1 MSRSRGNRTGFF
13 RYFWIGLYSL
23 WLVGALAVGTMGGLL
38 SQSEAFRESLN
49 LMLTKQT
56 AEDVFAENGVQKD
69 KLTVLI
75 LGCDD
80 DVYVED
86 GAKKK
91 RKGRSD
97 MIMVAELDFKLN
109 EIRAI
114 SIPRDVWVNNI
125 PGVRG
130 SKVNALYVT
139 GGPELTKMYAEDLL
153 GVKIDRIVDLD
164 FRAFERTI
172 DLMDGVDV
180 FVPKRMYYQDTWAD
194 LYIDLQPGQ
203 HRLNGYEAMGFVRFR
218 KSDSDLE
225 RQNRQ
230 KEFMLAVK
238 NRIVARP
245 DRLPAVA
252 DQAVAMLGNA
262 FSAREL
268 AALALFAPQVGSS
281 NIRMGMVPVED
292 IPGTSNL
299 RIVYP
304 ALKELL
310 TELRLG
316 DPDAM
321 DKGLHR
327 SDVKDL
333 LERADERASQPG
345 EPVQDRGN
353 PNPNSEGEEQAS
365 RRNPRQDAGQRL
377 FEDPATTDPDVA
389 AAGGLEGIEQV
400 PDEET
405 PPVEEPPVEEPPVED
420 PPVSNPPVD
429 VPGAM
434 TTSAWPAPL
443 AALGITSGV

>member
-1 MSRSRGNRTGFF
+1 MSRSRGNSSGLF

-23 WLVGALAVGTMGGLL
+23 WLIGALAVGVFGGML
-38 SQSEAFRESLN
+38 SQSEAFRESVN
-49 LMLTKQT
+49 LMLTKQS
-56 AEDVFAENGVQKD
+56 AEDVFSENGVKKD
-69 KLTVLI
+69 KLTLLI

-80 DVYVED
+80 DVYVEN

-97 MIMVAELDFKLN
+97 MIMVAELDFTLN

-139 GGPELTKMYAEDLL
+139 GGPELTKLYAEDLL

-172 DLMDGVDV
+172 DLLDGVDV

-281 NIRMGMVPVED
+281 NIRMGMVPVDD

-316 DPDAM
+316 NPDAM
-321 DKGLHR
+321 DKGFHR
-327 SDVKDL
+327 SEVKGL
-333 LERADERASQPG
+333 LEQADERAQLPG
-345 EPVQDRGN
+345 EPVRDRGSRT
-353 PNPNSEGEEQAS
+353 PPSDEEPSAT
-365 RRNPRQDAGQRL
+365 RNPRQDAGQRL
-377 FEDPATTDPDVA
+377 IEDPATTDPDVA
-389 AAGGLEGIEQV
+389 AAGGLEGVEEV
-400 PDEET
+400 PDEEA
-405 PPVEEPPVEEPPVED
+405 PPVEEPPVEEPPVE
-420 PPVSNPPVD
+420 NPPVD
-429 VPGAM
+429 IPSGEPQA
-434 TTSAWPAPL
+434 AWPARIV
-443 AALGITSGV
+443 ALGITSLL

>member
-1 MSRSRGNRTGFF
+1 MSRSRGNRSGFF

-23 WLVGALAVGTMGGLL
+23 WLVGSLAVGVFGGML
-38 SQSEAFRESLN
+38 SQSEAFRESVN

-56 AEDVFAENGVQKD
+56 AEDVFSENGVKKD
-69 KLTVLI
+69 KLTLLI

-80 DVYVED
+80 DVYVEN

-97 MIMVAELDFKLN
+97 MIMVAELDFTLN

-139 GGPELTKMYAEDLL
+139 GGPELTKLYAEDLL

-172 DLMDGVDV
+172 DLLDGVDV

-262 FSAREL
+262 FTAREL

-281 NIRMGMVPVED
+281 NIRMGMVPVDD
-292 IPGTSNL
+292 ISGTSNL

-310 TELRLG
+310 AELRLG
-316 DPDAM
+316 DPEAM
-321 DKGLHR
+321 DKGFHR
-327 SDVKDL
+327 SEVKDL
-333 LERADERASQPG
+333 LDQADERSAMPG
-345 EPVQDRGN
+345 EPVRDRGN
-353 PNPNSEGEEQAS
+353 PTPAPEDEEPSA

-377 FEDPATTDPDVA
+377 IEDPAPTDPDVA
-389 AAGGLEGIEQV
+389 AAGGLEGVEEV
-400 PDEET
+400 PDEEA
-405 PPVEEPPVEEPPVED
+405 PPVEEPPVED
-420 PPVSNPPVD
+420 PPVENPPVD
-429 VPGAM
+429 V
-434 TTSAWPAPL
+434 PAPL
-443 AALGITSGV
+443 AALGITSRV